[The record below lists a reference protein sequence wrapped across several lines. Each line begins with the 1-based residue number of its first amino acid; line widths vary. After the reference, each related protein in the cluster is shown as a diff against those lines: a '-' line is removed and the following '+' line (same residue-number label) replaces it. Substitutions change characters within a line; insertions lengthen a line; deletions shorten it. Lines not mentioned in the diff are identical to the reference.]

1 MKKNRETW
9 VWDNYTLKKCLTM
22 MKWSLFFFFL
32 SIIQVS
38 ALNSYSQQTRLTLK
52 FNQASLESVLNKIED
67 ESEFYFLY
75 NQDFVNTKQIVD
87 LDVKSEKI
95 ENVLNALLSGTNIR
109 YTISDRQIVL
119 MNADN
124 QSVQNFSSSQQ
135 IRISGMVTGV
145 NGDAIPGVTV
155 SVKGTSAGTITD
167 ANGKFEL
174 NVSGDAK
181 TLVFSF
187 VGMKSQEVSI
197 DGKTSFKIVL
207 EDETI
212 GIEEVVAVGY
222 GRNSRKNLS
231 SAVSSVKA
239 NDLNR
244 GAIADVGQLLQG
256 KVPGLNISASGDPTR
271 KATIIMRG
279 ASTLNSSQSPFYVID
294 GVPGAD
300 ISLVAPDD
308 IVAVDVLKDA
318 AATSIY
324 GNRAANGVIM
334 ITTRKGNKD
343 KEQVAYNGY
352 IGFESVSNQLDMMN
366 ASQLRSFLTSNS
378 MSFSPED
385 DQGAN
390 TNWQKAI
397 QRDVALSTS
406 HNLSYS
412 GGSNKSNYIASLTYI
427 DKQGILLS
435 SGQNRIIARMA
446 VEQLAFNDKVKFGIN
461 VTNSNIRDTKVP
473 QRNAALLQA
482 AKYLPVSNPQNADG
496 TYFENFNHSGYF
508 NPLAIIEQADDDS
521 KINTL
526 LGNFTT
532 EVTLPFGFTYNLNVA
547 YQRNTTLN
555 GTYYNSYYATNF
567 NSAQFY
573 DNPDAPATHSIINFG
588 SNGLASRSTYQSTN
602 VIFENYLT
610 WNKEFGKS
618 TMNAVVGYSW
628 QDNTLG
634 DGFQATNTNFPVDD
648 VSYNNLALGNYS
660 TVSGYKVD
668 FGALDAYQ
676 KTRLISDFAR
686 VNYNFDSKYL
696 LQASIRR
703 DGSSVFGENKKWGY
717 FPSVGAAWRID
728 QESFMKSQGVFSDL
742 KLRASYGVTGNSSG
756 FDAYTAQFIMGGLGT
771 FYYNGQQVAAFGPNK
786 AANQDL
792 EWEKTSTL
800 NLGLDFAV
808 LKGKL
813 SGYIEVYNK
822 KTTGMIYSYSVNSVL
837 VPAGYITANGG
848 EMSNK
853 GIEISLNATPVS
865 TRDFTW
871 TSNINLAHNK
881 NVIEKLTNSLFLG
894 GDSVRITQPDGGGQ
908 TGSTLQILKEG
919 RPIGQFFTLEYAG
932 KNSEGVSQYV
942 AADGSLTTNPGIG
955 TDYHYMGSPQPQL
968 LLGWTNDFKYKN
980 WDLNIFIRGVFGNKI
995 FNATRADLFRPST
1008 AHSANI
1014 LADAA
1019 NELPTDLNSYKYSSR
1034 FIENGS
1040 YIRLDNATLGYNF
1053 KNLGS
1058 YVKNLRIYSSVN
1070 NLFVITKYKGIDPE
1084 VEQGGIAPGVDSNN
1098 FYPKTRTV
1106 LFGVKAT
1113 F

>member
-1 MKKNRETW
+1 MKKKWLTGHPYG
-9 VWDNYTLKKCLTM
+9 DSLKKLMRIMRLTILL
-22 MKWSLFFFFL
+22 LFGCML
-32 SIIQVS
+32 TVS
-38 ALNSYSQQTRLTLK
+38 ANSYAQKTRLDVNMSNTSIRDLFGFIEENTEFVFLYRNEDFNVNKKVVVNLKDATINQILDEALRGENVSYDVYERQVVIRKTSDLILSQQK
-52 FNQASLESVLNKIED
+52 KD
-67 ESEFYFLY
+67 
-75 NQDFVNTKQIVD
+75 
-87 LDVKSEKI
+87 
-95 ENVLNALLSGTNIR
+95 LSGTVK
-109 YTISDRQIVL
+109 D
-119 MNADN
+119 
-124 QSVQNFSSSQQ
+124 
-135 IRISGMVTGV
+135 VTG
-145 NGDAIPGVTV
+145 APIPGVTLLI
-155 SVKGTSAGTITD
+155 KGTTVGSLTD
-167 ANGKFEL
+167 ANGQFKI
-174 NVSGDAK
+174 SIPGDAK
-181 TLVFSF
+181 TLVVSF
-187 VGMKSQEVSI
+187 VGMKTQEIALTGLSQVNVVME
-197 DGKTSFKIVL
+197 
-207 EDETI
+207 EETV

-222 GRNSRKNLS
+222 GKNSRKNLS
-231 SAVSSVKA
+231 SAVSSVKSD
-239 NDLNR
+239 DLNR
-244 GAIADVGQLLQG
+244 GSISDVGQLLQG
-256 KVPGLNISASGDPTR
+256 KVPGLNISSSGDPTR

-279 ASTLNSSQSPFYVID
+279 SSTLNSSQSPFYVID

-308 IVAVDVLKDA
+308 IVSVDVLKDA

-352 IGFESVSNQLDMMN
+352 VGFENVSNQLDMMN
-366 ASQLRSFLTSNS
+366 ADQLRAFVAKNNL
-378 MSFSPED
+378 SFSPED
-385 DQGAN
+385 DKGAN
-390 TNWQKAI
+390 TDWQKEI
-397 QRDVALSTS
+397 QRNVAISTS

-412 GGSNKSNYIASLTYI
+412 GGSKKSNYIASITYI
-427 DKQGILLS
+427 DKQGVLLS
-435 SGQNRIIARMA
+435 SEQNRIVARIA

-461 VTNSNIRDTKVP
+461 VTNSNIKDVKVP
-473 QRNAALLQA
+473 QRNTALLQA
-482 AKYLPVSNPQNADG
+482 AKYLPVSAPKNADG

-521 KINTL
+521 KINQL

-532 EVTLPFGFTYNLNVA
+532 EVTLPFGFTYNMNVA
-547 YQRNTTLN
+547 YQRNTSLN
-555 GTYYNSYYATNF
+555 GTYYNSYYAKYY

-573 DNPDAPATHSIINFG
+573 NNPEPPSTHSIINFG
-588 SNGLASRSTYQSTN
+588 SNGLANRNTYQSTN

-610 WNKEFGKS
+610 WNKEIGKHS
-618 TMNAVVGYSW
+618 INAVVGYSW

-634 DGFQATNTNFPVDD
+634 DGFMASNTNFPVDD

-668 FGALDAYQ
+668 FGDLNAYQ

-686 VNYNFDSKYL
+686 LNYNYDSKYL

-728 QESFMKSQGVFSDL
+728 KEGFMQSQGIFSDL

-771 FYYNGQQVAAFGPNK
+771 FYSNGQQVAAFGPNK

-792 EWEKTSTL
+792 EWEKTSTA
-800 NLGLDFAV
+800 NLGIDFTV

-813 SGYIEVYNK
+813 SGYVEVYSK
-822 KTTGMIYSYSVNSVL
+822 KTNGMIYSYSVNPVL
-837 VPAGYITANGG
+837 VPAGSITANGG

-853 GIEISLNATPVS
+853 GIEISLNATPVR
-865 TRDFTW
+865 TQNFTW

-881 NVIEKLTNSLFLG
+881 NVIEKLTNNLFIG

-919 RPIGQFFTLEYAG
+919 KPIGQFFTLEYAG
-932 KNSEGVSQYV
+932 KNSAGVSQYV
-942 AADGSLTTNPGIG
+942 AKDGSLTTNPAIG
-955 TDYHYMGSPQPQL
+955 SDYHYMGSPQPKL

-1014 LADAA
+1014 LVDVA
-1019 NELPTDLNSYKYSSR
+1019 NESPSDLNSYKYSSR
-1034 FIENGS
+1034 FIEDGS

-1053 KNLGS
+1053 KNMGS
-1058 YVKNLRIYSSVN
+1058 YVKSLRIYSSVN
-1070 NLFVITKYKGIDPE
+1070 NLFVITKYSGIDPE

>member
-75 NQDFVNTKQIVD
+75 NQDFVNTKQVVN

-135 IRISGMVTGV
+135 IRISGTVAGI

-155 SVKGTSAGTITD
+155 SVKGTSMGTITD

-174 NVSGDAK
+174 NISGDAK
-181 TLVFSF
+181 ALVFSF
-187 VGMKSQEVSI
+187 VGMKTQEVSI
-197 DGKTSFKIVL
+197 DGKTNFKIVL

-222 GRNSRKNLS
+222 GKNSRKNLS
-231 SAVSSVKA
+231 SAVSSVKSE
-239 NDLNR
+239 DLNR

-256 KVPGLNISASGDPTR
+256 KVPGLNISSSGDPTR

-308 IVAVDVLKDA
+308 IVSVDVLKDA

-352 IGFESVSNQLDMMN
+352 IGFENVSNQLDLMN
-366 ASQLRSFLTSNS
+366 ASQLRSFLANNS
-378 MSFSPED
+378 MSFAPED

-390 TNWQKAI
+390 TNWQKTI

-412 GGSNKSNYIASLTYI
+412 GGSNKSNYIASITYI
-427 DKQGILLS
+427 DKQGVLLS
-435 SGQNRIIARMA
+435 SEQNRIIARMA

-461 VTNSNIRDTKVP
+461 VTNSNVRDTKVP
-473 QRNAALLQA
+473 QRNSALLQA
-482 AKYLPVSNPQNADG
+482 AKYLPVSNPKNTDG

-547 YQRNTTLN
+547 YQRNSSLN
-555 GTYYNSYYATNF
+555 GSYYNSYFAKYY

-573 DNPDAPATHSIINFG
+573 DNPEPPATHSIINFG
-588 SNGLASRSTYQSTN
+588 SNGLASRSIYQSTN

-618 TMNAVVGYSW
+618 TINAVVGYSW
-628 QDNTLG
+628 QDNTFG

-728 QESFMKSQGVFSDL
+728 QEGFMKSQSIFSDL

-756 FDAYTAQFIMGGLGT
+756 FNAYTAQFIMDGLGT
-771 FYYNGQQVAAFGPNK
+771 FYYNGQQVAAYGPNK
-786 AANQDL
+786 AANRDL
-792 EWEKTSTL
+792 EWEKTTTT
-800 NLGLDFAV
+800 NIGLDFTI

-813 SGYIEVYNK
+813 SGYVEVYNK
-822 KTTGMIYSYSVNSVL
+822 NTTDMIYDYSVNSVL

-853 GIEISLNATPVS
+853 GIEISLNATPVRS
-865 TRDFTW
+865 KNFIW

-881 NVIEKLTNSLFLG
+881 NVIVKLENALFIG
-894 GDSVRITQPDGGGQ
+894 GDSVRYTQPDGGGQ
-908 TGSTLQILKEG
+908 TGSTLQIRKEG
-919 RPIGQFFTLEYAG
+919 KPIGQFFTLEYAG

-942 AADGSLTTNPGIG
+942 AADGSLTTDPGIG
-955 TDYHYMGSPQPQL
+955 TDYHYMGSPQPKL

-1014 LADAA
+1014 LVDVAD
-1019 NELPTDLNSYKYSSR
+1019 ESPTDPNVYKYSSR
-1034 FIENGS
+1034 FIEDGS

-1053 KNLGS
+1053 KNLGH

-1084 VEQGGIAPGVDSNN
+1084 VEQGGLAPGVDSNN

>member
-1 MKKNRETW
+1 MKKKW
-9 VWDNYTLKKCLTM
+9 LTGHPYG
-22 MKWSLFFFFL
+22 KSLQKLRRIMRLTILLLLGCMFT
-32 SIIQVS
+32 VS
-38 ALNSYSQQTRLTLK
+38 ANSYAQKTRLDINMSNNTIRDLFAFIEENSEFIFLYRNEDFNVAKKIQIDLKDATINQILDEALKGEKVSYDVYERQIVIRKTGEVFSSQQRK
-52 FNQASLESVLNKIED
+52 E
-67 ESEFYFLY
+67 
-75 NQDFVNTKQIVD
+75 
-87 LDVKSEKI
+87 
-95 ENVLNALLSGTNIR
+95 LSGTVHD
-109 YTISDRQIVL
+109 S
-119 MNADN
+119 
-124 QSVQNFSSSQQ
+124 
-135 IRISGMVTGV
+135 
-145 NGDAIPGVTV
+145 NGDPIPGV
-155 SVKGTSAGTITD
+155 SIQVKGTTTGTITD
-167 ANGKFEL
+167 VNGEFKL
-174 NVSGDAK
+174 SVPADAQ
-181 TLVFSF
+181 TISVSF
-187 VGMKSQEVSI
+187 VGMKTQEIEIS
-197 DGKTSFKIVL
+197 GKTQVNVVL
-207 EDETI
+207 EEETV

-222 GRNSRKNLS
+222 GKSSRRNLS
-231 SAVSSVKA
+231 SAVTSVKS
-239 NDLNR
+239 DELNR
-244 GAIADVGQLLQG
+244 GAISDVGQLLQG
-256 KVPGLNISASGDPTR
+256 KVPGLNISVSGDPTR

-279 ASTLNSSQSPFYVID
+279 VSTLNSSQSPFYVID

-308 IVAVDVLKDA
+308 IVTVDVLKDA

-343 KEQVAYNGY
+343 KEQVSYNGY
-352 IGFESVSNQLDMMN
+352 VGFENVSNQLDMMD
-366 ASQLRSFLTSNS
+366 ATQLRAFLAKNS
-378 MSFSPED
+378 MSFSPAD
-385 DQGAN
+385 DMGAN
-390 TNWQKAI
+390 TNWQKTI
-397 QRDVALSTS
+397 QRNVALSTS

-435 SGQNRIIARMA
+435 SVQNRIIARLS

-461 VTNSNIRDTKVP
+461 ITNSNIKDTKVP
-473 QRNAALLQA
+473 QRNSALLQA
-482 AKYLPVSNPQNADG
+482 AKYLPVTSPKNADG

-521 KINTL
+521 KINNL

-532 EVTLPFGFTYNLNVA
+532 EVTLPFGLTYNMNLA
-547 YQRNTTLN
+547 YQRNTSLN
-555 GTYYNSYYATNF
+555 GSYYSSYYAKWY

-573 DNPDAPATHSIINFG
+573 NNPEPPSTHSIINFG
-588 SNGLASRSTYQSTN
+588 SNGLANRSTYQSTN

-610 WNKEFGKS
+610 WNKEIGKS
-618 TMNAVVGYSW
+618 MINAVVGYSW

-634 DGFQATNTNFPVDD
+634 DGFMASNTNFPVDD

-660 TVSGYKVD
+660 TVTGYKVD
-668 FGALDAYQ
+668 FGSLEAFQ

-686 VNYNFDSKYL
+686 LNYNYDSKYL

-703 DGSSVFGENKKWGY
+703 DGSSVFGENNKWGY

-728 QESFMKSQGVFSDL
+728 REGFMQSQSIFSDL
-742 KLRASYGVTGNSSG
+742 KLRASYGVTGNSTG

-771 FYYNGQQVAAFGPNK
+771 FYNNGQQVAAFGPSK

-792 EWEKTSTL
+792 EWEKTSTA
-800 NLGLDFAV
+800 NLGIDFTV

-813 SGYIEVYNK
+813 SGYIEVYSKN
-822 KTTGMIYSYSVNSVL
+822 TIGMIYSYAVNPVL
-837 VPAGYITANGG
+837 VPAGSITANGG

-853 GIEISLNATPVS
+853 GIEVSLNATPVN
-865 TRDFTW
+865 TKNFTW

-881 NVIEKLTNSLFLG
+881 NVIEKLTNQLFIG

-919 RPIGQFFTLEYAG
+919 KPIGQFFTLEYAG
-932 KNSEGVSQYV
+932 KNSAGVSQYV
-942 AADGSLTTNPGIG
+942 AKDGSLTTNPGIG
-955 TDYHYMGSPQPQL
+955 TDYHYMGSPQPKL
-968 LLGWTNDFKYKN
+968 LMGWTNDFKYKN

-995 FNATRADLFRPST
+995 YNATRADLFRPST

-1014 LADAA
+1014 LVDVAD
-1019 NELPTDLNSYKYSSR
+1019 ESPTDLNVYKYSSR
-1034 FIENGS
+1034 FIEDGS

-1098 FYPKTRTV
+1098 FYPKTSTV

>member
-1 MKKNRETW
+1 MKKKWLTGHPYG
-9 VWDNYTLKKCLTM
+9 DSLKKLMRIMRLTILL
-22 MKWSLFFFFL
+22 LFGCML
-32 SIIQVS
+32 TVS
-38 ALNSYSQQTRLTLK
+38 ANSYAQRTKLDINMTNITIRDLVSYVEENSD
-52 FNQASLESVLNKIED
+52 FV
-67 ESEFYFLY
+67 FLY
-75 NQDFVNTKQIVD
+75 RNEDFNLDKRVDISLKNATINQI
-87 LDVKSEKI
+87 LDEALKG
-95 ENVLNALLSGTNIR
+95 ENVK
-109 YTISDRQIVL
+109 YDVYERQIVIRRTGDL
-119 MNADN
+119 MN
-124 QSVQNFSSSQQ
+124 SQQ
-135 IRISGMVTGV
+135 KRDISGTVKDNSGLP
-145 NGDAIPGVTV
+145 IPGVTIV
-155 SVKGTSAGTITD
+155 VKGTSVGILSDMNGEFKISVPGD
-167 ANGKFEL
+167 AN
-174 NVSGDAK
+174 

-187 VGMKSQEVSI
+187 VGMKTQEVQIS
-197 DGKTSFKIVL
+197 GTSVVKVVM
-207 EDETI
+207 EEETL

-222 GRNSRKNLS
+222 GKNSRKNLS
-231 SAVSSVKA
+231 SAVSTVKSE
-239 NDLNR
+239 DLNR
-244 GAIADVGQLLQG
+244 GAISDVGQLLQG

-308 IVAVDVLKDA
+308 IVSVDVLKDA

-352 IGFESVSNQLDMMN
+352 VGFENVSNQLDMMD
-366 ASQLRSFLTSNS
+366 ATQLRAFLTKNN

-385 DQGAN
+385 DMKAN
-390 TNWQKAI
+390 TNWQKVI

-435 SGQNRIIARMA
+435 SEQNRVVARLA

-461 VTNSNIRDTKVP
+461 ITNSNIKDTKVP
-473 QRNAALLQA
+473 QRNSALLQA
-482 AKYLPVSNPQNADG
+482 AKYLPVTSPLKADG

-521 KINTL
+521 KISNL

-532 EVTLPFGFTYNLNVA
+532 EVKLPFGLTYNMNVA
-547 YQRNTTLN
+547 YQRNTSLN
-555 GTYYNSYYATNF
+555 GSYYNSYYAKYY

-573 DNPDAPATHSIINFG
+573 NNPEPPSTHYIINFG
-588 SNGLASRSTYQSTN
+588 SNGLANRSTYQSTN

-610 WNKEFGKS
+610 WNKEIGKNS
-618 TMNAVVGYSW
+618 INAVVGYSW

-634 DGFQATNTNFPVDD
+634 DGFNASNTNFPVDD
-648 VSYNNLALGNYS
+648 VSYNNLALGNYT

-668 FGALDAYQ
+668 FGDLNAYQ
-676 KTRLISDFAR
+676 RTRLISDFAR
-686 VNYNFDSKYL
+686 LNYNYDSRYL

-728 QESFMKSQGVFSDL
+728 KESFMQSQSIFSDL

-771 FYYNGQQVAAFGPNK
+771 FYNNGQQVAAFGPNK

-792 EWEKTSTL
+792 EWEKTSTA
-800 NLGLDFAV
+800 NLGIDFTV

-813 SGYIEVYNK
+813 TGYVEVYNK
-822 KTTGMIYSYSVNSVL
+822 NTKGMIYSYAVNPVL
-837 VPAGYITANGG
+837 VPAGSITANGG

-853 GIEISLNATPVS
+853 GIEVSLNATPVS
-865 TRDFTW
+865 TKEFTW

-881 NVIEKLTNSLFLG
+881 NTIEKLTNPLFIG

-932 KNSEGVSQYV
+932 KNSAGVSQYV
-942 AADGSLTTNPGIG
+942 AKDGSLTTNPGIG
-955 TDYHYMGSPQPQL
+955 TDYHYMGSPQPKL

-995 FNATRADLFRPST
+995 FNATRADLYRPIT

-1014 LADAA
+1014 LVEVGDESP
-1019 NELPTDLNSYKYSSR
+1019 NDLNSYKYSSR
-1034 FIENGS
+1034 FIEDGS
-1040 YIRLDNATLGYNF
+1040 YVRLDNATLGYNF

-1058 YVKNLRIYSSVN
+1058 YVKNLRIYASAN
-1070 NLFVITKYKGIDPE
+1070 NLFVITKYSGIDPE

-1098 FYPKTRTV
+1098 FYPKTSTV

>member
-1 MKKNRETW
+1 MKKKWLTGHPYG
-9 VWDNYTLKKCLTM
+9 DSLKKIMRIMRLTILL
-22 MKWSLFFFFL
+22 LFGCML
-32 SIIQVS
+32 TVS
-38 ALNSYSQQTRLTLK
+38 ANSYAQKTKLDINLTNTSIRDL
-52 FNQASLESVLNKIED
+52 FGFIE
-67 ESEFYFLY
+67 ENSEFVFLY
-75 NQDFVNTKQIVD
+75 RNEDFNLTKKVAVNLKDATINQI
-87 LDVKSEKI
+87 LDEVLKG
-95 ENVLNALLSGTNIR
+95 ENVS
-109 YTISDRQIVL
+109 YDVYERQIVIQKAE
-119 MNADN
+119 N
-124 QSVQNFSSSQQ
+124 VFTSQQ
-135 IRISGMVTGV
+135 KKDISGTVKDSSG
-145 NGDAIPGVTV
+145 APIPGATV
-155 SVKGTSAGTITD
+155 LIKGTSTGTVTD
-167 ANGKFEL
+167 MDGKFKFS
-174 NVSGDAK
+174 VPGDSK
-181 TLVFSF
+181 ILVISF
-187 VGMKSQEVSI
+187 VGMKTQEIALTGQAQISV
-197 DGKTSFKIVL
+197 VM
-207 EDETI
+207 EEETV

-222 GRNSRKNLS
+222 GRSSRKNLS
-231 SAVSSVKA
+231 SAVTSVKSD
-239 NDLNR
+239 DLNR
-244 GAIADVGQLLQG
+244 GAISDVGQLLQG
-256 KVPGLNISASGDPTR
+256 KVPGLNISSSGDPTR

-294 GVPGAD
+294 GIPGAD

-308 IVAVDVLKDA
+308 IVSVDVLKDA

-352 IGFESVSNQLDMMN
+352 VGFENVSNQLDMMD
-366 ASQLRSFLTSNS
+366 AAQLRAFMAKNN

-385 DQGAN
+385 DQGGN
-390 TNWQKAI
+390 TNWQKVI

-412 GGSNKSNYIASLTYI
+412 GGSKNSNYIASVTYI
-427 DKQGILLS
+427 DKQGVLLS
-435 SGQNRIIARMA
+435 SNQNRIVARLA
-446 VEQLAFNDKVKFGIN
+446 VEQMAFNDKVKFGIN
-461 VTNSNIRDTKVP
+461 VTNSNTKDTKVP
-473 QRNAALLQA
+473 QRNSALLQA
-482 AKYLPVSNPQNADG
+482 AKYLPVTNSKKEDG

-521 KINTL
+521 KINNL

-532 EVTLPFGFTYNLNVA
+532 EVKLPFGLTYNLNLA
-547 YQRNTTLN
+547 YQRNTSLN
-555 GTYYNSYYATNF
+555 GSYYNSYYAKWY

-573 DNPDAPATHSIINFG
+573 NNPEPPSTHSIINFG
-588 SNGLASRSTYQSTN
+588 SNGLANRSTYQSTN

-610 WNKEFGKS
+610 WNKEIGKNS
-618 TMNAVVGYSW
+618 INAVVGYSW

-634 DGFQATNTNFPVDD
+634 DGFMASNTNFPVDD

-668 FGALDAYQ
+668 FGDLNAYQ

-686 VNYNFDSKYL
+686 LNYNYDSKYL

-703 DGSSVFGENKKWGY
+703 DGSSVFGDNKKWGY
-717 FPSVGAAWRID
+717 FPSVGLAWRID
-728 QESFMKSQGVFSDL
+728 KESFMQSQSIFSDL

-771 FYYNGQQVAAFGPNK
+771 FYNNGQQMAAFGPNK

-792 EWEKTSTL
+792 EWEKTSTQ
-800 NLGLDFAV
+800 NLGLDFTV
-808 LKGKL
+808 LNGKL
-813 SGYIEVYNK
+813 SGYVEVYNK
-822 KTTGMIYSYSVNSVL
+822 KTNGMIYSYAVNPVL
-837 VPAGYITANGG
+837 VPAGSITANGG

-853 GIEISLNATPVS
+853 GIEVSLNATPVS
-865 TRDFTW
+865 TKDFTW

-881 NVIEKLTNSLFLG
+881 NIIEKLTNPLFIG

-919 RPIGQFFTLEYAG
+919 KPIGQFFTLEYAG

-955 TDYHYMGSPQPQL
+955 TDYHYMGSPQPKL

-1014 LADAA
+1014 LVDVAE
-1019 NELPTDLNSYKYSSR
+1019 ELPADLNSYKYSSR
-1034 FIENGS
+1034 FIEDGS

-1058 YVKNLRIYSSVN
+1058 YVKTLRIYSSVN
-1070 NLFVITKYKGIDPE
+1070 NLFVITKYKGVDPE
-1084 VEQGGIAPGVDSNN
+1084 VEQGGIAPGIDSNN

>member
-1 MKKNRETW
+1 MKKKW
-9 VWDNYTLKKCLTM
+9 LTGHPYRD
-22 MKWSLFFFFL
+22 SLQKL
-32 SIIQVS
+32 MLIMRLTILLILGCMLTVS
-38 ALNSYSQQTRLTLK
+38 ANSYAQKTKLDINMTNTTVRDLFGYIEENTEFVFLYRNEDFNLSKKVEISLKDASIQQILDEALKGENVTYDVYERQIVIRKSGEFLLSQQRK
-52 FNQASLESVLNKIED
+52 D
-67 ESEFYFLY
+67 
-75 NQDFVNTKQIVD
+75 
-87 LDVKSEKI
+87 
-95 ENVLNALLSGTNIR
+95 LSGTVR
-109 YTISDRQIVL
+109 D
-119 MNADN
+119 
-124 QSVQNFSSSQQ
+124 QN
-135 IRISGMVTGV
+135 GMP
-145 NGDAIPGVTV
+145 IPGVSAV
-155 SVKGTSAGTITD
+155 VKGTTIGIMTD
-167 ANGKFEL
+167 MNGEFKL
-174 NVSGDAK
+174 TVPGDAK

-187 VGMKSQEVSI
+187 VGMKTQEVAIGAS
-197 DGKTSFKIVL
+197 SVL
-207 EDETI
+207 NVVMEEETV

-222 GRNSRKNLS
+222 GKNSRKNLS
-231 SAVSSVKA
+231 SAVSSVKSD
-239 NDLNR
+239 DLNR

-294 GVPGAD
+294 GVPGTD

-308 IVAVDVLKDA
+308 IVSVDVLKDA

-352 IGFESVSNQLDMMN
+352 VGFENVSNQLDMMD
-366 ASQLRSFLTSNS
+366 ATQLRAFLTKNN
-378 MSFSPED
+378 MSFAPED
-385 DQGAN
+385 DMGAN
-390 TNWQKAI
+390 TNWQKVI

-412 GGSNKSNYIASLTYI
+412 GGSNKSTYIASITYI

-435 SGQNRIIARMA
+435 SNQNRIVARMT

-461 VTNSNIRDTKVP
+461 VTNSNIKDTKVP
-473 QRNAALLQA
+473 QRNSALLQA
-482 AKYLPVSNPQNADG
+482 AKYLPVTSPTKQDG

-521 KINTL
+521 KINNL

-532 EVTLPFGFTYNLNVA
+532 EVKLPFGLTYNLNVA
-547 YQRNTTLN
+547 YQRNTSLN
-555 GTYYNSYYATNF
+555 GSYYNSYYAKNY

-573 DNPDAPATHSIINFG
+573 NNPEPPSTHSIINFG
-588 SNGLASRSTYQSTN
+588 SNGLANRSTYQSTN
-602 VIFENYLT
+602 VILENYLT
-610 WNKEFGKS
+610 WNKEIGKNS
-618 TMNAVVGYSW
+618 INAVVGYSW

-634 DGFQATNTNFPVDD
+634 DGFMASNTNFPVDN
-648 VSYNNLALGNYS
+648 VSYNNLALGNYT

-668 FGALDAYQ
+668 FGDLNAYQ

-686 VNYNFDSKYL
+686 LNYNYDSKYL

-717 FPSVGAAWRID
+717 FPSVGVAWRID
-728 QESFMKSQGVFSDL
+728 SENFMQSQDIFSDL

-771 FYYNGQQVAAFGPNK
+771 FYSNGQQVAAFGPSK

-792 EWEKTSTL
+792 GWEKTSTA
-800 NLGLDFAV
+800 NLGVDFTI

-822 KTTGMIYSYSVNSVL
+822 KTTDMIYQYDVNPVL
-837 VPAGYITANGG
+837 VPAGRITANGG

-853 GIEISLNATPVS
+853 GIELSLNVNAVNKG
-865 TRDFTW
+865 DFKW

-881 NVIEKLTNSLFLG
+881 NVIEKLTNQLFIG

-919 RPIGQFFTLEYAG
+919 KPIGQFFTLEYAG
-932 KNSEGVSQYV
+932 KNSAGVSQYV
-942 AADGSLTTNPGIG
+942 AKDGSMTTNPGIG
-955 TDYHYMGSPQPQL
+955 TDYHYMGSPQPKL
-968 LLGWTNDFKYKN
+968 LMGWTNDFKYKN

-1008 AHSANI
+1008 AHSGNI
-1014 LADAA
+1014 LVDAA
-1019 NELPTDLNSYKYSSR
+1019 DESPTDLNVYKYSSR

-1040 YIRLDNATLGYNF
+1040 YVRLDNATLGYNF
-1053 KNLGS
+1053 KPIGS
-1058 YVKNLRIYSSVN
+1058 YIKSLRLYTSAN
-1070 NLFVITKYKGIDPE
+1070 NLFVITKYSGIDPE